1 VLLPELKSVTPQVQ
15 NVKNNYSML
24 NNGSQSYSNSGSV
37 AKLINR
43 KKSYER
49 LMRGE

>member
-1 VLLPELKSVTPQVQ
+1 
-15 NVKNNYSML
+15 MI
-24 NNGSQSYSNSGSV
+24 NNGNNSYSNSNSV

-49 LMRGE
+49 LMRID